1 MSSKTMLVKR
11 LYEYFNNRDIDAA
24 LTTMH
29 PCVVWANGLDGGYVY
44 GHAEVRSY
52 WVRQWAMVEPVA
64 FSISGCGQTRVEVHV
79 TARTP
84 SGGLLFDKGA
94 VHAFEITDGLIHRFD
109 IC

>member
-29 PCVVWANGLDGGYVY
+29 PCVLWANGLDGGYVY
-44 GHAEVRSY
+44 GHAGVRSY
-52 WVRQWAMVEPVA
+52 WVRQWGMVDSRTEPVA
-64 FSISGCGQTRVEVHV
+64 FSISEYGQTRVEVHV

-84 SGGLLFDKGA
+84 SGNLLVDQGA
-94 VHAFEITDGLIHRFD
+94 VVRD
-109 IC
+109 C